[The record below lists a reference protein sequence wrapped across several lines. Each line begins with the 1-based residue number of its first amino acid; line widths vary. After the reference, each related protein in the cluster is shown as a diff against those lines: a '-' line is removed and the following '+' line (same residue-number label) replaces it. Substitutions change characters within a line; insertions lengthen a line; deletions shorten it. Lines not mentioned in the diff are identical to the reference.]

1 MKKKKI
7 ISTLIKILVDNNY
20 YLNINFP
27 NEVNL
32 VCFGSFIC
40 DACVG
45 ESICFFLAREYHST
59 ITGKLELFLM
69 K

>member
-1 MKKKKI
+1 MKKI
-7 ISTLIKILVDNNY
+7 IILTLIKILVGNSS
-20 YLNINFP
+20 YLNINSP

-45 ESICFFLAREYHST
+45 ESICFFLAIKYHST
-59 ITGKLELFLM
+59 ITGKLKLFLM